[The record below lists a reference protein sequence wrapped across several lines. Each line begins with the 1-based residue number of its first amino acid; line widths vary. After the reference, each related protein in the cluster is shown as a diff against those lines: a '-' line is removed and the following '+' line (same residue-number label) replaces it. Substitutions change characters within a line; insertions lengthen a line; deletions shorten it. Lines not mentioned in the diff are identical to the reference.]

1 MVGLEYGWVYLDEH
15 ARVLHGGLLL
25 HLAHDLH
32 LAVVGH
38 CVGCV
43 GVWALKMFVKVVA
56 IGWWN

>member
-1 MVGLEYGWVYLDEH
+1 MRVGCGSGEFGLVGLEYGWVYLDEH

-38 CVGCV
+38 CE
-43 GVWALKMFVKVVA
+43 
-56 IGWWN
+56 

>member
-1 MVGLEYGWVYLDEH
+1 MYLDEH